1 MADDMT
7 GKVALVTGGGSGIGR
22 ATVLAFAKRGATVA
36 TVDVDES
43 GGAETVRLAGELG
56 AKVDFWRVDVSKA
69 GEVEAMLSRIVESHG
84 RLDYAYNNAGIE
96 GPTGSLVDC
105 SEADFDKVI
114 SVNLKGVW
122 LCMKSEIPVMVAVG
136 GGAIVN
142 TSSISGL
149 KGSSRLG
156 PYTGSK
162 FGVAGLTRSAAL
174 EFGGQGVR
182 VNAICPGTID
192 TPMVERLWGADP
204 NKSRQL
210 LEGTP
215 LHRQGDPAEVAE
227 VVVWLCSDAA
237 SYVNGNLMKVDG
249 GYLA

>member
-1 MADDMT
+1 M
-7 GKVALVTGGGSGIGR
+7 
-22 ATVLAFAKRGATVA
+22 
-36 TVDVDES
+36 
-43 GGAETVRLAGELG
+43 
-56 AKVDFWRVDVSKA
+56 
-69 GEVEAMLSRIVESHG
+69 
-84 RLDYAYNNAGIE
+84 
-96 GPTGSLVDC
+96 
-105 SEADFDKVI
+105 I

-122 LCMKSEIPVMVAVG
+122 LCMKSEIPVMIAAG

-149 KGSSRLG
+149 KGSSGLG

>member
-1 MADDMT
+1 MGDDMQ

-22 ATVLAFAKRGATVA
+22 ATVLAFAGRGATVA
-36 TVDVDES
+36 TVDVDEA
-43 GGAETVRLAGELG
+43 GGAETVRLAAETG
-56 AKVDFWRVDVSKA
+56 AEIEFWRVDVSNA
-69 GEVEAMLSRIVESHG
+69 AEVEAMVSRVVSTHG

-96 GPTGSLVDC
+96 GPTGSMVEC
-105 SEADFDKVI
+105 TEEEFDRVMA
-114 SVNLKGVW
+114 VNLKGVW
-122 LCMKSEIPVMVAVG
+122 LCMKHEIPVMADAG

-149 KGSSRLG
+149 KGSIGLG
-156 PYTGSK
+156 PYAGSK

-174 EFGGQGVR
+174 EFGDRGVR
-182 VNAICPGTID
+182 VNAVCPGTIT

-204 NKSRQL
+204 KRTKDM
-210 LEGTP
+210 LERTP

>member
-22 ATVLAFAKRGATVA
+22 AAVLAFSKRGATVA
-36 TVDVDES
+36 TVDLDEA

-56 AKVDFWRVDVSKA
+56 AKVHFWRVDVSKA
-69 GEVEAMLSRIVESHG
+69 DEVEAMVSRVVASHG

-96 GPTGSLVDC
+96 GPTGSLVEC
-105 SEADFDKVI
+105 SEADFDRVI

-122 LCMKSEIPVMVAVG
+122 LCMKSEIPVMIAAG

-149 KGSSRLG
+149 KGSSGLG
-156 PYTGSK
+156 PYAGSK

-204 NKSRQL
+204 KKSQQL

-215 LHRQGDPAEVAE
+215 LHRQGHPAEVAE